1 MKPLNTNKTQCTIN
15 FMGNTSRQQKR
26 YWKMQDSVYFEW
38 DSMTLNPKSTSTSNL
53 CQDFEE
59 WLYQSV
65 CAVCQHRSIM
75 IIMHFKFTSLWL
87 FKKFLSYFLLQSND
101 FLKLIFL
108 LCLFVIQCYM
118 TAWLGFFLYAS
129 RSCSHTNQDVR
140 GLGSYGFTSGQILL
154 LILPCV
160 MTSGNITTGLQ
171 RVLRLIWYT

>member
-1 MKPLNTNKTQCTIN
+1 MKPPITNQTQCTIN
-15 FMGNTSRQQKR
+15 FMGNSLSLQGNKKDIEKCKIVFILSEIVWPWISRVLVPVIYVK
-26 YWKMQDSVYFEW
+26 
-38 DSMTLNPKSTSTSNL
+38 TLKNDCTR
-53 CQDFEE
+53 
-59 WLYQSV
+59 V

-118 TAWLGFFLYAS
+118 TAWLGFFFLHAS

-140 GLGSYGFTSGQILL
+140 GLGSLG
-154 LILPCV
+154 LP
-160 MTSGNITTGLQ
+160 Q
-171 RVLRLIWYT
+171 DKYFY

>member
-1 MKPLNTNKTQCTIN
+1 MFILSETVWPWIPRVLVPVIYVKTLKNDCT
-15 FMGNTSRQQKR
+15 SQ
-26 YWKMQDSVYFEW
+26 YV
-38 DSMTLNPKSTSTSNL
+38 
-53 CQDFEE
+53 
-59 WLYQSV
+59 QSV
-65 CAVCQHRSIM
+65 NTDQSWSSCITNLLVSGF
-75 IIMHFKFTSLWL
+75 FKY
-87 FKKFLSYFLLQSND
+87 FLSYFLLQSND

>member
-1 MKPLNTNKTQCTIN
+1 MYHKFL
-15 FMGNTSRQQKR
+15 GNTSRQQKR

-38 DSMTLNPKSTSTSNL
+38 DCMTLNPKSTSTSTLKND
-53 CQDFEE
+53 CTR
-59 WLYQSV
+59 V

-75 IIMHFKFTSLWL
+75 IIMHYKFTSLWL
-87 FKKFLSYFLLQSND
+87 FKNFLSYFLLQSND

-118 TAWLGFFLYAS
+118 TAWLVFLHAS

-140 GLGSYGFTSGQILL
+140 GLGSYGFTSGQIPL